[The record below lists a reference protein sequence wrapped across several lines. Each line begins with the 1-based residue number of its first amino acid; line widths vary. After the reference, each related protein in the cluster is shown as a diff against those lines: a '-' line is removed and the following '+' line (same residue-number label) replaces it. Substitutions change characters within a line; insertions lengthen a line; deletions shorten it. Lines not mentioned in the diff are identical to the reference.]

1 MNHECNHH
9 TTSADAQRHNR
20 TIPLRGS
27 HVELARKVAE
37 SGEETPILYHPSNPK
52 RFLLGLQLT
61 SQLANHRHP
70 KSFILE
76 TEDHL

>member
-1 MNHECNHH
+1 MNHEDNHY
-9 TTSADAQRHNR
+9 TISADAQRHNR

-27 HVELARKVAE
+27 HLELARKVAE
-37 SGEETPILYHPSNPK
+37 SGEETPLLYDPSNPK

-61 SQLANHRHP
+61 SQLANHKHP

-76 TEDHL
+76 TET